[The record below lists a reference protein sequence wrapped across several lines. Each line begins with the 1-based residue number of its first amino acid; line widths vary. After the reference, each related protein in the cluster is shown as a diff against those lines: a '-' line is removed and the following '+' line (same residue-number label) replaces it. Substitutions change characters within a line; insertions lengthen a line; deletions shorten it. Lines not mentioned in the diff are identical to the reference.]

1 MLRLL
6 ETSVYWLTHGTIKK
20 YADKILEEKEF
31 KIIERDDHWLGN
43 GVYFF
48 IEDIDKAIW
57 WSGEAQKRYKRK
69 YGDTEDKAVL
79 LVKNFKTQTNELFD
93 LDSEQSRNELNDA
106 IKIINKNEKYN
117 FDFEGLTED
126 KKRAKIIEIYCLYRG
141 YKATRFTFHRD
152 PLPQHTE
159 LAEMG
164 ILNNER
170 QICIYDQSLIDFD
183 NIYYIPEEDYNEY

>member
-126 KKRAKIIEIYCLYRG
+126 KKRAKIIEIYCL
-141 YKATRFTFHRD
+141 
-152 PLPQHTE
+152 
-159 LAEMG
+159 
-164 ILNNER
+164 
-170 QICIYDQSLIDFD
+170 
-183 NIYYIPEEDYNEY
+183 